1 MLRTLPASSHASAS
15 CNNTLSP
22 CFALS
27 KVYIHSGSGLS
38 SFLLMSVRF
47 ANIRTALPASSH
59 AVTDIANLIIILRAH
74 G

>member
-1 MLRTLPASSHASAS
+1 MLRTLPAISHASAS

-47 ANIRTALPASSH
+47 ANRLCALPASSH
-59 AVTDIANLIIILRAH
+59 ALQTIANLIISRAH